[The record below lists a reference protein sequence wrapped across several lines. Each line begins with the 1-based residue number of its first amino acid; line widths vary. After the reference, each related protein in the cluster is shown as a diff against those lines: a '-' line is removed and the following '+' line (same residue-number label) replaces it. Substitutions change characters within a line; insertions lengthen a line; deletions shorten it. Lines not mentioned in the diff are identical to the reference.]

1 MSEKRNAFK
10 QMSLSHKHFIVRK
23 GYGEQELTSLV
34 RKSVS
39 SVVFMGGNKQTVVT
53 QGKQN
58 GVNQGSEQ
66 SRQVR
71 FMAHTSFP

>member
-10 QMSLSHKHFIVRK
+10 QMSLFHTHFIVRK
-23 GYGEQELTSLV
+23 GYGEQELTSQV

-53 QGKQN
+53 QGKEN
-58 GVNQGSEQ
+58 GVNQGRE
-66 SRQVR
+66 
-71 FMAHTSFP
+71 